1 MTNFWN
7 TKIEFLKGIGTQK
20 ADILGTELQIFT
32 FKDLLYHFPFRHEDR
47 TKIHTIHE
55 LEPDMPFVQLK
66 GKITQLE
73 MIGADKKARLV
84 AYFSDG
90 TGYIELLWFQ
100 GASYQLK
107 NLKSDTEYLVLGV
120 PQFFNNKFS
129 LVHPEIELFVS
140 KETQTGFLQP
150 VYPSTE
156 KLNRKFLG
164 TKFIA
169 KCIQALL
176 EQPNFVI
183 PENLNQEI
191 LTKYRFISRQN
202 AFKNLHYPINTNALH
217 QAKRRL
223 KFEELFYIQL
233 QLLKQNRN
241 QKQIFS
247 GHIFNSLKLLTNF
260 YEKYLPFE
268 LTNAQKRVV
277 KEIHT
282 DMTSGKQM
290 NRLLQGDVGSGKTM
304 VAFLCML
311 IAIDNNAQAC
321 MVAPTEI
328 LAEQHYQTLKEY
340 ADKLNITI
348 DLLTGSTK
356 QRNRRI
362 MHERLINGN
371 LKILV
376 GTHAIFEDKVQF
388 ENMGLCIIDEQHRF
402 GVAQRKKLWEKNT
415 QLYPHIL
422 VMTATPIP
430 RTLAMTLY
438 GDLDVSVIDELP
450 SGRKAIV
457 TAYRYDAHRLRVFGF
472 MKEEIEKGR
481 QVYMVYP
488 LIEESEKLSYKN
500 VMDGFESVSRA
511 FPEYHVSIVHGQ
523 MGGQEKEYEMQRFKK
538 NETQIMVATTVI
550 EVGVNVP
557 NASVMIIENAE
568 KFGLAQLHQLR
579 GRVGRGAEQS
589 YCILMTKPELSKE
602 GRKRI
607 DTMCRTTN
615 GFEIAEVDLELRG
628 PGDMAGTQQSG
639 VVNLMIADL
648 AKDGIILQ
656 EARNMAQQIL
666 EKDENLV
673 LPDNKIFQ
681 VFLSIQKENESV
693 WSRIS

>member
-7 TKIEFLKGIGTQK
+7 TKVEFLKGIGTQK
-20 ADILGTELQIFT
+20 ADVLGTELQIFT
-32 FKDLLYHFPFRHEDR
+32 YKDLLYHFPFRHEDR
-47 TKIHTIHE
+47 TKVYAIAE

-66 GKITQLE
+66 GKLTNIE
-73 MIGADKKARLV
+73 MLGDDKKSRLV
-84 AYFSDG
+84 AHFTDG
-90 TGYIELLWFQ
+90 TGYMELLWFQ
-100 GASYQLK
+100 GASYL
-107 NLKSDTEYLVLGV
+107 LKSLKANTEYLVLGV

-129 LVHPEIELFVS
+129 IVHPEIELLVS
-140 KETQTGFLQP
+140 LTSQTGFLQP

-156 KLNRKFLG
+156 KLNRRFLG
-164 TKFIA
+164 SKFIA
-169 KCIQALL
+169 KCVQNLL
-176 EQPNFVI
+176 ELANFSI
-183 PENLNQEI
+183 PENLNSEV
-191 LTKYRFISRQN
+191 LTKYRFISRQA
-202 AFKNLHYPINTNALH
+202 AFKNLHYPAHANALH
-217 QAKRRL
+217 HAKRRL

-233 QLLKQNRN
+233 KMLKQNKN
-241 QKQIFS
+241 QKEVIS
-247 GHIFNSLKLLTNF
+247 GHLFDKLDLLNEF
-260 YEKYLPFE
+260 YDKHLPFQ
-268 LTNAQKRVV
+268 LTNAQSRVV

-282 DMTSGKQM
+282 DMISGKQM

-311 IAIDNNAQAC
+311 MAIGNNAQTC
-321 MVAPTEI
+321 LVAPTEI
-328 LAEQHYQTLKEY
+328 LAEQHYHTLKEY

-348 DLLTGSTK
+348 DLLTGST
-356 QRNRRI
+356 RARVRRI
-362 MHERLINGN
+362 MHERLMNGN
-371 LKILV
+371 LKILI

-402 GVAQRKKLWEKNT
+402 GVAQRRKLWEKNID
-415 QLYPHIL
+415 LYPHIL

-430 RTLAMTLY
+430 RTLAMTVY
-438 GDLDVSVIDELP
+438 GDLEVSVIDELP
-450 SGRKAIV
+450 SGRKPIT
-457 TAYRYDAHRLRVFGF
+457 TAFRYDAHRLRVFAF
-472 MKEEIEKGR
+472 MKEEIDKGR

-500 VMDGFESVSRA
+500 LMDGYESVSRA
-511 FPEYHVSIVHGQ
+511 FPDNHISIMHGQ
-523 MGGQEKEYEMQRFKK
+523 MSSVDKEYEMQRFKK
-538 NETQIMVATTVI
+538 GETQIMVATTVI

-568 KFGLAQLHQLR
+568 RFGLAQLHQLR

-607 DTMCRTTN
+607 DTMCKTTN

-628 PGDMAGTQQSG
+628 PGDMSGTQQSG

-656 EARNMAQQIL
+656 EARNTALAIL
-666 EKDENLV
+666 EKDEHLQH
-673 LPDNKIFQ
+673 PDNKIFEL
-681 VFLSIQKENESV
+681 FLSIQKENDSV